1 MTDPTRSPKIEES
14 PTKIILS
21 SSKSIPKKW
30 NRKETC
36 KRKQPDYKNGNRRT
50 SSGKP
55 LFAHYRQSCSL

>member
-1 MTDPTRSPKIEES
+1 MTDPTRSPKMKES

-21 SSKSIPKKW
+21 SFKSIPNKW

-36 KRKQPDYKNGNRRT
+36 KRKQPDYENGNRRT